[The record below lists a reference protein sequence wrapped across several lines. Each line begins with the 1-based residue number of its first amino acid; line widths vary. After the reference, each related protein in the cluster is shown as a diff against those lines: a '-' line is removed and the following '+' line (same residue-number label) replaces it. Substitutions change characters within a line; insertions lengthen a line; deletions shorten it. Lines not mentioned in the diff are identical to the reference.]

1 MEETDVVIC
10 GCGPTGAMLSTLL
23 GRYSIVNVVLERDS
37 CITRDP
43 RGIALDEDGIR
54 HLQASGIYDQIF
66 TDIGECE
73 FHARLYTIFT
83 AAANFTPRHGQV
95 QVRGGHSQ

>member
-1 MEETDVVIC
+1 MEETDVIIC

-23 GRYSIVNVVLERDS
+23 GRYHVRNVVLERDPT
-37 CITRDP
+37 ITQDP

-54 HLQASGIYDQIF
+54 HLQACGIYDKIF

-73 FHARLYTIFT
+73 PFRA
-83 AAANFTPRHGQV
+83 V
-95 QVRGGHSQ
+95 